1 MQTIELFCD
10 ESELLRLGC
19 REKKMR
25 VKLLDP
31 KAKVPT
37 VAHPGFD
44 LGYDLYALDNV
55 LLYNNSTEKV
65 RTGVIIEFPEGYGG
79 IVKDRSSMAL
89 NYVTTS
95 GGVIDD
101 GYQGEMCVLMTY
113 RKPDVESPNCY
124 KIRAG
129 DKIAQIIPVK
139 VMTHEEVVVT
149 DYLRPSVR
157 GDKGFGSS
165 GQ

>member
-1 MQTIELFCD
+1 
-10 ESELLRLGC
+10 
-19 REKKMR
+19 MR
-25 VKLLDP
+25 VKLLYS

-37 VAHPGFD
+37 VAHPGYD
-44 LGYDLYALDNV
+44 LGYDLYALDDV
-55 LLYNNSTEKV
+55 LLFNNSTERV
-65 RTGVIIEFPEGYGG
+65 RTGIVIEFSDGFGG

-101 GYQGEMCVLMTY
+101 GYQGEMCVIMTY
-113 RKPDVESPNCY
+113 RRPDEEASDIY

-157 GDKGFGSS
+157 GEKGFGSS

>member
-1 MQTIELFCD
+1 
-10 ESELLRLGC
+10 
-19 REKKMR
+19 MR

-31 KAKVPT
+31 RAKAPT

-44 LGYDLYALDNV
+44 LGYDLYALENVMLYDNQ
-55 LLYNNSTEKV
+55 TERV
-65 RTGVIIEFPEGYGG
+65 RTGIIVEFPQCYGG

-95 GGVIDD
+95 GGVIDE

-113 RKPDVESPNCY
+113 RRPDEAACDSY
-124 KIRAG
+124 KIQAG
-129 DKIAQIIPVK
+129 QKIAQIIPVK

-149 DYLRPSVR
+149 EYLRPSVR

>member
-1 MQTIELFCD
+1 
-10 ESELLRLGC
+10 
-19 REKKMR
+19 MR

-31 KAKVPT
+31 RAKAPT

-44 LGYDLYALDNV
+44 LGYDLYALENVMLYDNQ
-55 LLYNNSTEKV
+55 TERV
-65 RTGVIIEFPEGYGG
+65 RTGIIVEFPQCYGG

-95 GGVIDD
+95 GGVIDE

-113 RKPDVESPNCY
+113 RRPDENAADAY
-124 KIRAG
+124 KIQAG
-129 DKIAQIIPVK
+129 QKIAQIIPVK

-149 DYLRPSVR
+149 EYLRPSVR